1 MFFDHA
7 NIKIWLADTR
17 IQTWQRRE
25 VSRELNNN
33 SGWIITTSLTDTIF
47 ILEFYSP

>member
-7 NIKIWLADTR
+7 NIEIWLADTR